1 MTLSAKK
8 LTAALF
14 LAFFAFYGSY
24 NLYAEEACSNPGETQ
39 YKIKEPCDDSVR
51 TCCPYYEYSPWDGAC
66 KEACPSSCER
76 GYVRTSSGWGDFSE
90 CCNCPDPKY
99 IGDGLDPSSGRPIK
113 LCKCP
118 NPTEQNGCVNNSGT
132 WNSDNCTCTC
142 PDSLRFKAQYCETA
156 QVGTVRRGGTWNSN
170 SCSCECPADSYLSN
184 DGYCYCNKYTW
195 TGSECACME
204 QCRDPNATL
213 NKESC
218 SCECPAGYQYRSHVT
233 FYVYLCVDGKPST
246 QNTMS
251 GYDNS
256 CVKNCGNYY
265 VKYPSECGVGYEINR
280 CYYAGGTP
288 RCSGNRYLGC
298 SDATI

>member
-8 LTAALF
+8 LTAAFF

-99 IGDGLDPSSGRPIK
+99 IGDGLDSSGRPVK

-118 NPTEQNGCVNNSGT
+118 NPTEQNGCINNSGT

-170 SCSCECPADSYLSN
+170 SCSCECPADSYLGD
-184 DGYCYCNKYTW
+184 DGYCHCNNGQW
-195 TGSECACME
+195 TGSSCSCSLT
-204 QCRDPNATL
+204 CGGSGTL
-213 NKESC
+213 NKELC
-218 SCECPAGYQYRSHVT
+218 KCECPTGYQYVNTTGQFYEYHCTGNTYVT
-233 FYVYLCVDGKPST
+233 
-246 QNTMS
+246 S
-251 GYDNS
+251 GYSNISND

-265 VKYPSECGVGYEINR
+265 VQYPRTCDNPVNNCIASGGVPV
-280 CYYAGGTP
+280 CL
-288 RCSGNRYLGC
+288 SGSYSSC
-298 SDATI
+298 KSK